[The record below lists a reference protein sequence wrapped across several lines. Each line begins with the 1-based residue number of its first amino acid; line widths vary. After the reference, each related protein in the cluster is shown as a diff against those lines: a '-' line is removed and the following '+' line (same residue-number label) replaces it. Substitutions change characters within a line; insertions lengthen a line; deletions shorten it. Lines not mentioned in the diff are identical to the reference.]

1 MNITRIVPLVAV
13 LCLTGPVAAQQQTPP
28 QNAPSKSAKSGPAD
42 LATAKPGR
50 DPNQPIDEDY
60 TSKIKEYTTETFFNS
75 PLVDYLPAS
84 KTVPTPKAVLGDIAG
99 APGKLPYSKEVYDYM
114 RRLEKATPR
123 VKVYSIGQT
132 EEGREMIA
140 VAVASESLMKN
151 LEADRADLAKL
162 ADPRT
167 INFDDNLADQIARRA
182 APIYYITGTIHSTE
196 AGAPTALMELA
207 YRLAVDDSPYI
218 RNIREHVVTLITPIV
233 EVDGRDR
240 VVDAYEWKKKH
251 PNDTPMAPVYWG
263 HYVMHDNNRDAMGL
277 TLKLSQN
284 VLNTYLDW
292 KAQVLH
298 DLHES
303 VALLYDNTIGNGPYN
318 AWLDPIL
325 TNEWQMIGWNNVN
338 EMTRMGMPGVFAWGT
353 FDTWSPGY
361 LMFMAATHNGISR
374 LYETFGNGGS
384 ADTEDRT
391 LTAADTA
398 RTWYRQNPAPSR
410 VRWSLRNNN
419 NYEQTGLLV
428 SLNYFANNRI
438 YFLRNFYDKSKR
450 SIAKAKV
457 EGPAA
462 YVFPAN
468 DPRPGAQAE
477 LLRTLQRQAVEISR
491 ATAAFTVTL
500 PARQPANGGGR
511 GAGRGGRG
519 AGAGTQGAGGGAGGG
534 AGSGEAPA
542 QPATPPPP
550 TTREFPAGSYV
561 VRMDQPYSRIADT
574 LLDYQYWAPN
584 DAQQRPYDDTGW
596 TFPEAYAVQAVRVTD
611 VKVLDAPME
620 RVKGEIKAASGS
632 TGSGS
637 LFAINHNADNA
648 LITLRYKLK
657 DCDIQIAE
665 EPFDAGGTK
674 FNRGS
679 FIVKGV
685 AQADLDKVLGEVG
698 LKAVAL
704 DQAPSVKMHPA
715 RAARIAVLHMWSNTQ
730 TEGWWRQAFDLYGVP
745 FDYVDPKFIH
755 DTANLRAKYDVII
768 FGPGGGQGAVEG
780 TPLWRSAIPYQNT
793 ADTPNVGT
801 WAQTEDTR
809 IGMGLEGL
817 LHLRQFIDQGGA
829 FIASNG
835 SADFAINNAFTYGV
849 TSNRAGTGSRVV
861 GSLLRAKLADD
872 TSPIVYG
879 VPDNL
884 AVYSDAGE
892 TFSVSAT
899 AGGGGRGAG
908 GGGGAAPG
916 GAAAGGGRGGGAG
929 RPTGRGTPDDADV
942 VQGRPADEATNM
954 PTPPAQT
961 QVQPWQYA
969 LPTEEALK
977 RNPANVIPPPFRPRV
992 LLRYDAQNTLL
1003 VSGLLDGGADI
1014 AQRPV
1019 VVDVPVGKGHVVLFA
1034 ANPIYRGETVGSYFM
1049 VFNTIL
1055 NFDSLDAG
1063 RKLDPR

>member
-1 MNITRIVPLVAV
+1 MTTDARALRFVLAATFIVLIA
-13 LCLTGPVAAQQQTPP
+13 PVSAQQTKPP
-28 QNAPSKSAKSGPAD
+28 KSSKLTEQD

-50 DPNQPIDEDY
+50 DPNQPIDEEY
-60 TSKIKEYTTETFFNS
+60 TKKIKEYTTETFFNS
-75 PLVDYLPAS
+75 PLTDYLPAS
-84 KTVPTPKAVLGDIAG
+84 KTVPTPKVVLGDIAG

-114 RRLEKATPR
+114 RRLERATPR
-123 VKVYSIGQT
+123 VKVFSIGKT

-140 VAVASESLMKN
+140 VAVASEALISRLDANK
-151 LEADRADLAKL
+151 ADLAKL

-167 INFDDNLADQIARRA
+167 IKMDDELADAIAKRA
-182 APIYYITGTIHSTE
+182 APVYYITGTIHSTE

-207 YRLAVDDSPYI
+207 YRLAVDDSSYV
-218 RNIREHVVTLITPIV
+218 RNIREHIITLITPIV

-240 VVDAYEWKKKH
+240 VVDLYEWKKKH

-263 HYVMHDNNRDAMGL
+263 HYVMHDNNRDAMGM

-284 VLNTYLDW
+284 VLGTYLGW

-325 TNEWQMIGWNNVN
+325 TNEWHLIGWNNVN

-384 ADTEDRT
+384 ADTEERT

-450 SIAKAKV
+450 SIQKPGT

-462 YVFPAN
+462 YVLPAN
-468 DPRPGAQAE
+468 DPRLAAQAE
-477 LLRTLQRQAVEISR
+477 LLQVMQRQAVEISR
-491 ATAAFTVTL
+491 ATQPFTVTL
-500 PARQPANGGGR
+500 PVRRPAAG

-519 AGAGTQGAGGGAGGG
+519 GRGGGGGAAGGETG
-534 AGSGEAPA
+534 AESAEPAPQSQS
-542 QPATPPPP
+542 QPQTPPQPQ
-550 TTREFPAGSYV
+550 TREFPAGSYII
-561 VRMDQPYSRIADT
+561 RMDQPYSRIADT

-584 DAQQRPYDDTGW
+584 DPQTRPYDDTGW
-596 TFPEAYAVQAVRVTD
+596 TFPEGFGVQAVRITDPKVLDVPMERVTD
-611 VKVLDAPME
+611 VKAPGG
-620 RVKGEIKAASGS
+620 V

-637 LFAINHNADNA
+637 LFAVNQNGDNA
-648 LITLRYKLK
+648 LISLRYKLK
-657 DCDIQIAE
+657 DCDIDVAE

-685 AQADLDKVLGEVG
+685 SKADLEKVTNAIG
-698 LKAVAL
+698 LKAYGLVAE
-704 DQAPSVKMHPA
+704 PSVKTHPA
-715 RAARIAVLHMWSNTQ
+715 RAARIAVLHQWSNTQ
-730 TEGWWRQAFDLYGVP
+730 TEGWWREAFDVYGVP
-745 FDYVDPKFIH
+745 YDYIDPKTVH
-755 DTANLRAKYDVII
+755 DTANLRSKYDVII
-768 FGPGGGQGAVEG
+768 FGPGGGQGAIEG
-780 TPLWRSAIPYQNT
+780 TPLWKNPIPYQNT

-817 LHLRQFIDQGGA
+817 IHLRQFIDQGGV
-829 FIASNG
+829 FIASNS
-835 SADFAINNAFTYGV
+835 SADFAIQNAFTYGV
-849 TSNRAGTGSRVV
+849 SSNRPGTQSRVV
-861 GSLLRAKLADD
+861 GSLLRTKLTDD
-872 TSPIVYG
+872 ASPIVYG
-879 VPDNL
+879 VSDNL

-892 TFSVSAT
+892 SFSVSST
-899 AGGGGRGAG
+899 AGGFGRG
-908 GGGGAAPG
+908 GGGGG
-916 GAAAGGGRGGGAG
+916 GGAAGGGRGGGAG
-929 RPTGRGTPDDADV
+929 ASRATGRGTPDDADT
-942 VQGRPADEATNM
+942 VQGRPADEETN
-954 PTPPAQT
+954 PTPAPTTAP
-961 QVQPWQYA
+961 VQPWQYA

-977 RNPANVIPPPFRPRV
+977 RNPANVIPPKFRPRV
-992 LLRYDAQNTLL
+992 PLRYDAQNTLL
-1003 VSGLLDGGADI
+1003 VSGLLEGGADI
-1014 AQRPV
+1014 AQRAV
-1019 VVDVPVGKGHVVLFA
+1019 VVDVPVGKGHVILFA
-1034 ANPIYRGETVGSYFM
+1034 ANPIYRGETIGSYPM
-1049 VFNTIL
+1049 VFNSIV